1 MTVALSDIEQNHA
14 DADVI
19 LEHSF
24 SCIVSEQMII
34 GPRQRISTPTKKDD
48 TVNVFSHKTFSLY
61 DLFCPKIVLNK
72 TFIKQECFSS
82 V

>member
-14 DADVI
+14 DADEI

-34 GPRQRISTPTKKDD
+34 GPRQRISTPAKKM
-48 TVNVFSHKTFSLY
+48 TR
-61 DLFCPKIVLNK
+61 
-72 TFIKQECFSS
+72 
-82 V
+82 